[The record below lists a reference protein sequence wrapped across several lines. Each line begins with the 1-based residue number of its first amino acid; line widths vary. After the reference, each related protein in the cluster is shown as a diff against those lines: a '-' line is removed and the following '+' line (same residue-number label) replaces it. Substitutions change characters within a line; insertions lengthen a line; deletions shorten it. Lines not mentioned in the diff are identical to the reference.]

1 MIVELEQLHS
11 YIINGALL
19 THQSN
24 PLPNMHKNK
33 N

>member
-1 MIVELEQLHS
+1 MIVELEQPHNH
-11 YIINGALL
+11 INGALL

-24 PLPNMHKNK
+24 PLPNMHKDK